1 MVGVSLAGLYFIYWG
16 VQFPTRRVSLLAND
30 WDEAYFRTSSDAS
43 VPAAYYTLAS
53 NAAGGGAMDG
63 QTQFM
68 RSWAANFLSSP
79 PYVTSISEFS
89 AENVIVTVLDTEEF
103 DLVLRQRLK
112 FD

>member
-1 MVGVSLAGLYFIYWG
+1 
-16 VQFPTRRVSLLAND
+16 
-30 WDEAYFRTSSDAS
+30 
-43 VPAAYYTLAS
+43 
-53 NAAGGGAMDG
+53 MDG